1 MGWWQRVS
9 EQIWPAWGPLGFT
22 GLRSRFK
29 VEGGT
34 FFGVGPRYENT
45 VITYDTARGLYS
57 NIRADTNLGAFFCK
71 PIVDLQVDFIGHPTA
86 STDQENLD
94 DFLNACLH
102 DHWADALHQV
112 LRNAIRDSK
121 TIVRIQQD
129 EIGGNPLLTSEEAE
143 HCRLEVVDPE
153 RVTIIREETNNQ
165 RITEAII
172 KHDIE
177 MLEEPPDFINGQ
189 MPKYKKHE
197 ILEIITVDK
206 FRYYD
211 TTDRVELTEWNQ
223 DNIWGFIPL
232 VEVWNEYDS
241 TLKGGQSD
249 LEQVW
254 PLIHAFHDV
263 ICQGLQAHKYHSVP
277 KVKLKLQ
284 DVQPFLK
291 NNFPQ
296 VLDENGKVNAN
307 ATVTWKGKEIIFLQ
321 AEEDAEFLE
330 ARSVLGDTKQLADF
344 LVDLICIASG
354 TPRWAFM
361 DVEAG
366 SANQANNAQTLP
378 WAKKILRKRK
388 MFQESIQ
395 ELLKMVMVIT
405 NETPVAPKLTWEIIR
420 VEDQVA
426 HNQALQMLVMGLE
439 VAAQRKIISDAT
451 YREMVRQFIPNMKNP
466 TQEEKDA
473 EDNYEPVVEEPF
485 GNSNGSGNPQNVPVT
500 AGQQGKNE

>member
-9 EQIWPAWGPLGFT
+9 EQILPAWGPWGFS

-29 VEGGT
+29 VEGGS
-34 FFGVGPRYENT
+34 FFGNGPRYENT
-45 VITYDTARGLYS
+45 VIGYDNARALYS
-57 NIRADTNLGAFFCK
+57 NISADKNLGAFFAK

-86 STDQENLD
+86 STDQEELD

-102 DHWADALHQV
+102 DYWADVLHQTF
-112 LRNAIRDSK
+112 RNAIRDSH
-121 TIVRIQQD
+121 TFVRIQQD
-129 EIGGNPLLTSEEAE
+129 EIAKNPLLTSEEAE
-143 HCRLEVVDPE
+143 HCRLEVVNPE
-153 RVTIIREETNNQ
+153 RVTVVREDPNS
-165 RITEAII
+165 RVMTEVII
-172 KHDIE
+172 KHEIE
-177 MLEEPPDFINGQ
+177 FLEEPPDFVNGV

-197 ILEIITVDK
+197 VLEIITAEN

-211 TTDRVELTEWNQ
+211 TTDRVELTEWNM

-232 VEVWNEYDS
+232 VEVFNEFDS
-241 TLKGGQSD
+241 TLNGGQSD

-263 ICQGLQAHKYHSVP
+263 MHQGLQAHKYHSIP

-291 NNFPQ
+291 NNFPN
-296 VLDENGKVNAN
+296 VLDENGKIAAN

-330 ARSVLGDTKQLADF
+330 ARSVLGDTKQLGDF

-388 MFQESIQ
+388 MYQETIQ

-405 NETPVAPKLTWEIIR
+405 NESPVRPKLTWEIIR

-451 YREMVRQFIPNMKNP
+451 YREMLRQFIPNMKNP
-466 TQEEKDA
+466 SQEEKDA
-473 EDNYEPVVEEPF
+473 EDNFEPAIAETNGF
-485 GNSNGSGNPQNVPVT
+485 GNPENVPVT
-500 AGQQGKNE
+500 AGKQGKNE